1 MDRTSLAVRHHPEL
15 LEEAQEGST
24 ERLSQR
30 AYQAIRMSLRRG
42 ELRPGEKL
50 ILRPLASKLRLS
62 ATPVREALLRLVSEQ
77 ALGLDERSSVIVP
90 MLSADDLDEI
100 HELRIDLE
108 GRAAELT
115 AQKGDP
121 SVIDRLD
128 MICRRFGSAVDAGN
142 ALEANWEDDRFH
154 REILLSAGRPMMVRL
169 VDNLQVRT
177 GPLMALSDLFGGTDG
192 RAAMHASL
200 VGAIRSSDGA
210 AGRHAMVHGLDQ
222 LFDQLR
228 VATSRERR
236 IYA

>member
-1 MDRTSLAVRHHPEL
+1 MSSGVRYHSDVL
-15 LEEAQEGST
+15 DEAQDGST

-30 AYQAIRMSLRRG
+30 AYQAIRTSLRRG

-90 MLSADDLDEI
+90 MLGTGDLDEI

-121 SVIDRLD
+121 MVLDRLD
-128 MICRRFGSAVDAGN
+128 EIRDRFAHAVDADN
-142 ALEANWEDDRFH
+142 PLDANWEDDRFH
-154 REILLSAGRPMMVRL
+154 REILLGAGRPMMVRL

-177 GPLMALSDLFGGTDG
+177 GPLVALADLSGKSDG
-192 RAAMHASL
+192 RPAMQAAL
-200 VGAIRSSDGA
+200 IGAVRAADGA
-210 AGRHAMVHGLDQ
+210 AGRQAMVDGLEQ
-222 LFDQLR
+222 LFGQLR
-228 VATSRERR
+228 RAATRERR

>member
-1 MDRTSLAVRHHPEL
+1 MEL
-15 LEEAQEGST
+15 LEDTHEGST

-90 MLSADDLDEI
+90 MLSGDDLAEI

-115 AQKGDP
+115 AQKSDP
-121 SVIDRLD
+121 VVVDRLET
-128 MICRRFGSAVDAGN
+128 ICRRFGSAVGSGN
-142 ALEANWEDDRFH
+142 ALDANWEDDRFH

-169 VDNLQVRT
+169 VENLQVRT
-177 GPLMALSDLFGGTDG
+177 GPLMALSDLFDETDG
-192 RAAMHASL
+192 RAAMQASL
-200 VGAIRSSDGA
+200 VQAIRASDGA
-210 AGRHAMVHGLDQ
+210 AGRQAMVQGLDR

-228 VATSRERR
+228 RATSRERR
-236 IYA
+236 VFA